1 MPAFL
6 TALIPILDR
15 VLGAVIPDPAA
26 KAKAISDLLEA
37 FSKLDLGQLQVN
49 QVEAQNAS
57 VFVSG
62 WRPFIGWV
70 CGSALA
76 YQYVVG
82 PIACWIAAIA
92 GYNMPMPPSLN
103 EILWELIFGMLGMG
117 ALRSFDKFKG
127 IAR

>member
-6 TALIPILDR
+6 LALMPILDK

-26 KAKAISDLLEA
+26 KAKAITEVLDA

-49 QVEAQNAS
+49 AAEAQS
-57 VFVSG
+57 QSLFVAG

-70 CGSALA
+70 CGCALA
-76 YQYVVG
+76 YQYIVT
-82 PIACWIAAIA
+82 PLACWLAAIG
-92 GYNMPMPPSLN
+92 GYDLPTPPPLN
-103 EILWELIFGMLGMG
+103 DILWELMFGMLGMG

-127 IAR
+127 IAK

>member
-49 QVEAQNAS
+49 QAEAQNAS
-57 VFVSG
+57 VFVAG

-92 GYNMPMPPSLN
+92 GFDMPTPPPLN